1 MILLFI
7 VSEIPTPTL
16 VAFTGVINAHSQ
28 QHMSL
33 QHVVFQLK
41 HDLRGQRKLPVKKC
55 FIKIFADEWIR
66 TTDFWFWKRPLY
78 QLSRNHWPR

>member
-66 TTDFWFWKRPLY
+66 TTDLWFWKRPLY